1 MTEHTDLERFAE
13 LVEANLRK
21 QGFPERKVAFPLERL
36 YESAHAKGVNFNQV
50 LALLAARGIE
60 HEKTPEKVIFSAARP
75 SVPEAA
81 PSPFGGA
88 FPGLDPSVLQNMSP
102 EQMMAMVGQLMQQLS
117 PEQLA
122 SLQGMVGNMS
132 DEERAQMLEQA
143 RQLGLVPG

>member
-50 LALLAARGIE
+50 LVLLAARGIE
-60 HEKTPEKVIFSAARP
+60 HEKTPEKIIFSAARP
-75 SVPEAA
+75 SVPEAVQ
-81 PSPFGGA
+81 SPFGA
-88 FPGLDPSVLQNMSP
+88 FAGLDPSMLQNMSP
-102 EQMMAMVGQLMQQLS
+102 EQMMAMVGQLVQQLS

-122 SLQGMVGNMS
+122 SLQSMVGNMS

-143 RQLGLVPG
+143 RALGLVPG